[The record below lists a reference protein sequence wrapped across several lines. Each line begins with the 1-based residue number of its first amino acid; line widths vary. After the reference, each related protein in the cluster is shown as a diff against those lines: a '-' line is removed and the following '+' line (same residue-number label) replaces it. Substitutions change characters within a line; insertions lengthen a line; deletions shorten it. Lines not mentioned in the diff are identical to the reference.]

1 MNGRTTIA
9 DVAQRAGVTR
19 STVSHAMS
27 GKRPVSEELR
37 GRVFAAIDKL
47 GYKPSFAAR
56 TLRGERTRV
65 IAGLFDN
72 AILGGAL
79 PIQLFSDGLRK
90 HGYIFSAWF
99 CETGEDASRA
109 MKSLGTGMA
118 DAVINA
124 IPKISVQ
131 EAAMAC
137 HPLPTVTFLRNY
149 EGAPVALDEKTPYYE
164 TFDYLWRLG
173 HRRIGMFYD
182 ERTAA
187 LDESNP
193 RPEAYRAFMEAHGA
207 YDPDLIREIHA
218 VTCATGVELGK
229 TMATFFHAKG
239 CSAIVCNSDMEA
251 LGVLAWAQSQGLRV
265 PEDLSVM
272 GEDDIPF
279 ARLATPPLTSLQAPL
294 EEIVEATISALL
306 AKLEPAPRT
315 VRPKPF
321 PRYKLIVRDST
332 GPAKQTAS

>member
-1 MNGRTTIA
+1 MNGRPTIA

-19 STVSHAMS
+19 STVSHAVS

-37 GRVFAAIDKL
+37 RKVFAAIAEL

-72 AILGGAL
+72 VSLGGAL

-90 HGYIFSAWF
+90 RDYIFSAWF

-118 DAVINA
+118 DAVVNA
-124 IPKISVQ
+124 MPKISAH

-164 TFDYLWRLG
+164 TLDYLWRLG
-173 HRRIGMFYD
+173 HRRIGLFYD
-182 ERTAA
+182 ENTGIAGK
-187 LDESNP
+187 SNP
-193 RPEAYRAFMEAHGA
+193 RADAYQAFMTARNS
-207 YDPDLIREIHA
+207 YDPELVREIHT
-218 VTCATGVELGK
+218 VTHTSGFDLGQV
-229 TMATFFHAKG
+229 MAPLFHAKG
-239 CSAIVCNSDMEA
+239 CSAILCSGDMEA
-251 LGVLAWAQSQGLRV
+251 LGILAWAKSKGVSV
-265 PEDLSVM
+265 PEALSVV
-272 GEDDIPF
+272 GQEDIPF
-279 ARLATPPLTSLQAPL
+279 ARLSVPSLTSLHVPL
-294 EEIVEATISALL
+294 EEIIEATIDALL
-306 AKLEPAPRT
+306 AKLEPIPRN
-315 VRPKPF
+315 VRAKPF
-321 PRYKLIVRDST
+321 SHYKLMVRDST
-332 GPAKQTAS
+332 GPARQTAS